1 MHMLH
6 EEVVSLEML
15 IAFAALFSAVA
26 ITILLM

>member
-15 IAFAALFSAVA
+15 IAVAALFSAVA
-26 ITILLM
+26 IAILLM